1 MAQENLL
8 AQFEE
13 HMVKADLAPA
23 TVANYLVDIRDFHTW
38 LGGLNMPDTSLLDAN
53 VQRIR
58 RYCRSLRLQGRSGAT
73 INRRLQA
80 LRKFFDFVVQA
91 GLSPHNP
98 ARDVERFD
106 ERSAAPPR
114 VLTPDQVRAL
124 LRAVGD
130 GADSLT
136 RRDRA
141 ILLLLLETGLKV
153 GELVAL
159 RVEDVVLEAGQGYV
173 LVGQDLGSG
182 GRCLAIGAEACAAL
196 RACLRVRVSAPGVE
210 ELFVSRQGRPLSVR
224 SVQRLVSGYAQLA
237 GLEGVSAY
245 ALRYTFAHDA
255 WEETQDLPGMARLL
269 GLRDMADIRRYTD

>member
-196 RACLRVRVSAPGVE
+196 RACLRVSAPGVE

-237 GLEGVSAY
+237 GLEGVSARV
-245 ALRYTFAHDA
+245 LRYTFAHDA
-255 WEETQDLPGMARLL
+255 LEEKEPSEVARLL
-269 GLRDMADIRRYTD
+269 GLREAAGVQRYVD

>member
-1 MAQENLL
+1 MSEQDLL
-8 AQFEE
+8 AHFEE
-13 HMVKADLAPA
+13 YLVGMGMAPA
-23 TVANYLVDIRDFHTW
+23 TIANYMADLRCFSEW
-38 LGGLNMPDTSLLDAN
+38 LSGFVPGGASLLAVGVDH
-53 VQRIR
+53 VR
-58 RYCRSLRLQGRSGAT
+58 RYCQRLRLQGRSVST

-114 VLTPDQVRAL
+114 VLTADEVRAL
-124 LRAVGD
+124 LHAVGD

-153 GELVAL
+153 GELVEL

-245 ALRYTFAHDA
+245 ALRYTFAHDTY
-255 WEETQDLPGMARLL
+255 EETQDLPGMARLL
-269 GLRDMADIRRYTD
+269 GLRDVADISRYTD